1 MSSELKR
8 TSLGISS
15 EEVKQSDSDPVTLG
29 KVRSHPDDSQQ
40 TLAYSTTDIEKSEIV
55 YHYLTFDTELP
66 HPSSLYPSKENDAAS
81 SPPPPPPPPDLTAYM
96 NPFEWSERRKTNII
110 YLSCIATL
118 FTAYAA
124 GCYSSGI
131 GQLEPYFH
139 VSAPV
144 ATLGITI
151 FTCGFAI
158 APMILAPLSEINGRR
173 PLFLVTGGLFF
184 IFVIV
189 TACTPTFSGLL
200 VARFLEGAA
209 SSTFSSTVGGVVAD
223 IYEAKD
229 RNTPMTL
236 FTGAAL
242 FGTGLGPLVS
252 GFIAENVEWRW

>member
-1 MSSELKR
+1 MTFNTKSE
-8 TSLGISS
+8 TSGTGS
-15 EEVKQSDSDPVTLG
+15 EKAKQSESDPVTLSR
-29 KVRSHPDDSQQ
+29 VQSHPDDSQQ
-40 TLAYSTTDIEKSEIV
+40 TLAYSTDIETSEIV

-66 HPSSLYPSKENDAAS
+66 HPSSLYSHKESDAS
-81 SPPPPPPPPDLTAYM
+81 SPLPPPDLTALM
-96 NPFEWSERRKTNII
+96 NPFEWSEKRKTNII

-131 GQLEPYFH
+131 GQLEAHFH

-184 IFVIV
+184 VFVIITV
-189 TACTPTFSGLL
+189 CTPTFAGLL

-252 GFIAENVEWRW
+252 GFIAENANWRW

>member
-1 MSSELKR
+1 MASEHELDFF
-8 TSLGISS
+8 GIDS
-15 EEVKQSDSDPVTLG
+15 EETKQSESDPVTLS
-29 KVRSHPDDSQQ
+29 KVRSYPKDSQQ
-40 TLAYSTTDIEKSEIV
+40 TLAYSTDIETSEIV

-66 HPSSLYPSKENDAAS
+66 HPSSLYPHKENDLSS
-81 SPPPPPPPPDLTAYM
+81 SPPEPPDLTAYM
-96 NPFEWSERRKTNII
+96 NPFEWSEKRKTNII

-131 GQLEPYFH
+131 GQLEAHFH
-139 VSAPV
+139 VSATV

-151 FTCGFAI
+151 FTVGFAI

-184 IFVIV
+184 VFVIV
-189 TACTPTFSGLL
+189 TACTPTFAGLL

-223 IYEAKD
+223 IYQAKD

-252 GFIAENVEWRW
+252 GFIAENTNWRW